1 MRPWYSLL
9 CWNCPPRLYEK
20 AQRLSQVTKIGCF
33 ITNCSTLGSIL
44 LLLEQCYTFCVGN
57 EWDSLSLLF
66 SLVNI
71 FFTWKS
77 SPYVRKQETKHSH
90 LDFTFTSASET
101 PKYCSWAPFPWW
113 QFPSPLLQ
121 LFGHWNGDCYWSS
134 FYFFK
139 PQNMLLKGL
148 VDISVPK
155 QNTCKIEKKRAREW
169 GPFLLF
175 HWLWNLADMEK
186 VHQAHFGFSEESCA
200 W

>member
-1 MRPWYSLL
+1 MLVKNETVFPFYFLWSTFSLL
-9 CWNCPPRLYEK
+9 GKVVPMWE
-20 AQRLSQVTKIGCF
+20 S
-33 ITNCSTLGSIL
+33 
-44 LLLEQCYTFCVGN
+44 
-57 EWDSLSLLF
+57 
-66 SLVNI
+66 
-71 FFTWKS
+71 
-77 SPYVRKQETKHSH
+77 RKQSALSH

-121 LFGHWNGDCYWSS
+121 LFGHWNGDSNWSS

-139 PQNMLLKGL
+139 PQNKLLKGL

-155 QNTCKIEKKRAREW
+155 QNTCKIEKKRAGEW
-169 GPFLLF
+169 GPFLLV

-186 VHQAHFGFSEESCA
+186 VDQAHFGFSEESCA